1 MTKRYI
7 NINSCNLTDLY
18 PSTYRKKSKSKSK
31 FKSSVIKSTQDL
43 SLFVWE
49 IQESDTGAKN
59 AFLQLKERM
68 RNPEVTKDVEDLID
82 RKAYTI
88 LTPQMQGSL
97 DNALE
102 TFKVSDLSRVPR
114 RNMYCLL
121 LEPTVYVFFWH
132 KTSK

>member
-18 PSTYRKKSKSKSK
+18 PSTYRKKSKPK
-31 FKSSVIKSTQDL
+31 FKSNVIKRNQDL

-49 IQESDTGAKN
+49 IQESDIGAKN

-68 RNPEVTKDVEDLID
+68 RSPEVTEDVEDLID

-88 LTPQMQGSL
+88 LTPHLQGSL

-121 LEPTVYVFFWH
+121 LEPTVYVFLWH
-132 KTSK
+132 KTRK